1 MKVVMAVMVCA
12 VFLAAQAEASP
23 ILFTYNNEAAFLAD
37 TGAGSATGPY
47 PDLGSGTPQP
57 VTIGSITFSSPAPS
71 SVAVGVAGHGI
82 PDWTSYLPGNEIAI
96 NDIEHLDIVSSAPVF
111 AMGFQFVEPSTGG
124 STTDTC
130 FVAQCTDSTFQV
142 TVMNGAIVMDV
153 FAFNAPD
160 DQAAFV
166 GVWAP
171 YAFDRMII
179 REASGGIDDE
189 FWGQVFT
196 QGRIPNPTATE
207 VPEPASLLMLGI
219 GLAGGAYKSRRRRER
234 VTSAD

>member
-1 MKVVMAVMVCA
+1 MKLVMAMTVCG
-12 VFLAAQAEASP
+12 VILAAQAQASP
-23 ILFTYNNEAAFLAD
+23 ILFVYTDEATFLAD
-37 TGAGSATGPY
+37 TGAASATGAY

-57 VTIGSITFSSPAPS
+57 VTIGSITFSSPPPS

-96 NDIEHLDIVSSAPVF
+96 NDIEHLDIVSSTPVF
-111 AMGFQFVEPSTGG
+111 AMGFEFVEPSIGG

-130 FVAQCTDSTFQV
+130 FVAECTDSTFAIML
-142 TVMNGAIVMDV
+142 MNGATTLDV
-153 FAFNAPD
+153 FPFNAPD
-160 DQAAFV
+160 DQAAFL

-171 YAFDRMII
+171 YAFDRMVI
-179 REASGGIDDE
+179 REIIGSIDDE
-189 FWGQVFT
+189 FWGQVYT

-219 GLAGGAYKSRRRRER
+219 GLAGGAYKSRKRRDR
-234 VTSAD
+234 V